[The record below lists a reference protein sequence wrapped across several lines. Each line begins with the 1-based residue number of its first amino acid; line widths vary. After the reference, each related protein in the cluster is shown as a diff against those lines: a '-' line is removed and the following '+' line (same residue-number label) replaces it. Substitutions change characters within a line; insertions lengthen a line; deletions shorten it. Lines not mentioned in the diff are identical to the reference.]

1 MLANFLSKS
10 KPINFIGLLIL
21 FFVSF
26 SYALYN
32 SFLVESSFSD
42 NLLKIVIL
50 SVLFL
55 IIFFF
60 FNFVNSKNRLTFD
73 NSYAY
78 FLFSVFTIALLSEI
92 INYNILLKTTIYLLF
107 LRKIYSLRS
116 NRNIIEKLFDGGFWL
131 GILCILEPISILLF
145 VLTFI
150 AVYLHNKIT
159 VHTLFTPI
167 IGFISPLI
175 IYFTYCF
182 WFDKVD
188 EFMNLFVLNIH
199 FNADFYN
206 NPKYLW
212 VICITFSFTVFA
224 IIFKSAKA
232 LSVNNRFK
240 RNWIILISNFFLTL
254 VFIALIQ
261 NKNGSELIY
270 IFFPMAI
277 ILANGVELIQK
288 KIFKNVV
295 LYMLLFGSLFVHFFL

>member
-21 FFVSF
+21 FFSCF
-26 SYALYN
+26 SYTIFN
-32 SFLVESSFSD
+32 SFLTENPLSD
-42 NLLKIVIL
+42 KALKTL
-50 SVLFL
+50 TLTFLFL

-60 FNFVNSKNRLTFD
+60 FNFINSKNRLTFD

-78 FLFSVFTIALLSEI
+78 FLFSIFTIALLSEI

-159 VHTLFTPI
+159 AHTLFTPI
-167 IGFISPLI
+167 IGFIAPSI
-175 IYFTYCF
+175 IYFAYCF
-182 WFDKVD
+182 WLDKLD
-188 EFMNLFVLNIH
+188 DFTNLFVFKIN

-212 VICITFSFTVFA
+212 LICITFSFTIFA

-240 RNWIILISNFFLTL
+240 RNWIILICNFFLIL
-254 VFIALIQ
+254 VFIALIP

-288 KIFKNVV
+288 KIFKNIV
-295 LYMLLFGSLFVHFFL
+295 LYLLLFGSLFVHFFL